1 MYRRKIA
8 LATVLLIAAVGLYFT
23 YLFYRVFFLPNTAFN
38 NPTSYVFIPTG
49 TDMPALLD
57 ELAPVLKSTDDFRLA
72 AEKKAML
79 HASAQGN
86 TP

>member
-23 YLFYRVFFLPNTAFN
+23 YLFYRVFFLPNTTFN